1 VRIAVL
7 AGGIAAAVTTV
18 STLAQADP
26 VLLFDGGYVG
36 INAGGAWGSSS
47 FFTDPNCPPVSIDA
61 PFCNTTPA
69 FAATN
74 GALVSASGRGTL
86 SPSGFTG
93 GVQAGYD
100 WQQDALVV
108 GAEADFGALSL
119 DKSVAPSGAF
129 PPSPFIGT
137 AYSLSERMSTDW
149 LATLRARLGVA
160 VMPHLLL
167 YATGGVALTDFKF
180 ESTYADNAI
189 SPVFPGGTGFGSSSQ
204 VKAGWVVGGGG
215 EWMLDRSW
223 SVRAEYLYVD
233 FGSLTVSVPVTNTPA
248 YAQTMSVDAA
258 LKASLAR
265 VGLNFQY

>member
-1 VRIAVL
+1 
-7 AGGIAAAVTTV
+7 
-18 STLAQADP
+18 
-26 VLLFDGGYVG
+26 
-36 INAGGAWGSSS
+36 
-47 FFTDPNCPPVSIDA
+47 
-61 PFCNTTPA
+61 
-69 FAATN
+69 
-74 GALVSASGRGTL
+74 
-86 SPSGFTG
+86 
-93 GVQAGYD
+93 
-100 WQQDALVV
+100 
-108 GAEADFGALSL
+108 
-119 DKSVAPSGAF
+119 
-129 PPSPFIGT
+129 
-137 AYSLSERMSTDW
+137 
-149 LATLRARLGVA
+149 
-160 VMPHLLL
+160 MPHLLL